1 MGNRLHVRGHVA
13 FQCELY
19 RFSANKALKTFRV
32 EMKNTTYMLVNI
44 GCVQFHVSYASGCV
58 AGIIFM
64 ACPRAKAIYAGIY
77 AVPLF

>member
-1 MGNRLHVRGHVA
+1 
-13 FQCELY
+13 
-19 RFSANKALKTFRV
+19 
-32 EMKNTTYMLVNI
+32 MKNTTYMLVNI